1 MPKQAARHREVMG
14 NSGAESDKADAHA
27 LADMVRTRRHQLR
40 PVAGDSEEAEAV
52 KVVARAH
59 QTLIWERTRHMLRLR
74 AALRDYFPAA
84 LAACKPLGLT
94 SPAVLMLLAKAP
106 TPQSA
111 ARLTTGQITAV
122 LKGHRDKPGK
132 AAAIRAELRTEHLGQ
147 SEVVSTAYGGDGPS
161 DGGGASDAQ
170 RRDQDPGRAGR
181 GTFWAAPGR

>member
-1 MPKQAARHREVMG
+1 MFGVNPKQAARHREVMG
-14 NSGAESDKADAHA
+14 NSGAKSDKADAHA

-59 QTLIWERTRHMLRLR
+59 QTLIWERMRHMLRLR

-106 TPQSA
+106 TSQSA

-122 LKGHRDKPGK
+122 LKGHLDKPARPPPSAPNCAPSTWGK
-132 AAAIRAELRTEHLGQ
+132 AR
-147 SEVVSTAYGGDGPS
+147 S
-161 DGGGASDAQ
+161 
-170 RRDQDPGRAGR
+170 
-181 GTFWAAPGR
+181 